1 MVIMLHWLKL
11 AKIPLLGS
19 YLGKDRVSS
28 MGHTQNQVQFFVGI
42 INVDHKLPRTV
53 YFIKI

>member
-1 MVIMLHWLKL
+1 MVIMLYWLKL

-28 MGHTQNQVQFFVGI
+28 MGHTQNQVQFFMGI